1 MILEIMS
8 KRYSHPNII
17 PIYGLYNWE
26 IDLGYGTDYV
36 FAFVMQ
42 KALCSFEEVAQNVA
56 NKKINLTDIQIVKI
70 MFQIVDGMNYLY
82 GVVKIGHCDLKP
94 ANILKMDMDYS
105 LVISDFGIS
114 KKLRE
119 NTLKFGY
126 TKNIL
131 GTKDFLSPE
140 LFIKIFC
147 SQDED
152 QQINI
157 EKSDVFS
164 AGLTILN
171 ICGYNIKGFN

>member
-26 IDLGYGTDYV
+26 REVEGETDYV

-42 KALCSFEEVAQNVA
+42 KALSSFEEVAKNVA
-56 NKKINLTDIQIVKI
+56 NKKINLTDLQIVKI

-94 ANILKMDMDYS
+94 ANILKMDMDYT
-105 LVISDFGIS
+105 LGISDFGIS

-131 GTKDFLSPE
+131 GTIDFLSPE
-140 LFIKIFC
+140 LFIIIFC

-171 ICGYNIKGFN
+171 ICGYNIEGFN

>member
-1 MILEIMS
+1 MS
-8 KRYSHPNII
+8 KRYSHSNII

-56 NKKINLTDIQIVKI
+56 NKKINLIDIQIVKI

-94 ANILKMDMDYS
+94 ANILKMDMDYT
-105 LVISDFGIS
+105 LMISDFGIS

-119 NTLKFGY
+119 NTLKVGY
-126 TKNIL
+126 TKNMQ
-131 GTKDFLSPE
+131 GTKIFLSPE
-140 LFIKIFC
+140 LYIKLFC
-147 SQDED
+147 YHED
-152 QQINI
+152 Q
-157 EKSDVFS
+157 
-164 AGLTILN
+164 
-171 ICGYNIKGFN
+171 

>member
-1 MILEIMS
+1 MS

-26 IDLGYGTDYV
+26 REVEGETDYV

-42 KALCSFEEVAQNVA
+42 KALCSFEEVAKNVA
-56 NKKINLTDIQIVKI
+56 NKKINLTDLQIVKI

-94 ANILKMDMDYS
+94 ANILKMDMDYT

-119 NTLKFGY
+119 NSLKFGY
-126 TKNIL
+126 SKKIN
-131 GTKDFLSPE
+131 GTYPFLSPE
-140 LFIKIFC
+140 LFTKC
-147 SQDED
+147 
-152 QQINI
+152 
-157 EKSDVFS
+157 
-164 AGLTILN
+164 
-171 ICGYNIKGFN
+171 